1 MARVFSFF
9 CFYPIMM
16 KILEYDSLIEFFFI
30 LLLFFFFLIEVYSN
44 IYIFGSNTSMFIS
57 LSFITRL
64 FIFSRFVSIFN

>member
-16 KILEYDSLIEFFFI
+16 KILEYDSLIEFFSYYYYYY
-30 LLLFFFFLIEVYSN
+30 FLIEYIR

>member
-30 LLLFFFFLIEVYSN
+30 LLLFFFFFNRGIFEY
-44 IYIFGSNTSMFIS
+44 IYIWFEYLDVYF
-57 LSFITRL
+57 
-64 FIFSRFVSIFN
+64 SIFYYASIHLLPFRFNL